1 MLQQTFLHIP
11 GISKEVESHIWKN
24 DILNWHEFHQQG
36 HSLDLPTSK
45 IFKIKEHVEKSI
57 HALQHKNHQFF
68 NLPSKEEWRLYQDFK
83 EHCCFLDIETTGLSK
98 HYNYITTIGLYDGE
112 SSRVFVKDQDLHEFA
127 QEIAKYKVIVTFNG
141 KCFDLP
147 FLRSSFPDIDFHHI
161 HLDLRYLMKDLGYS
175 GGLKRIEKEV
185 GINRDDELAEVD
197 GFEAV
202 RLWRRYKKGD
212 LQSLELLKKYN
223 EADVV
228 NLKTLM
234 EFTYGKLKEKT
245 LFN

>member
-11 GISKEVESHIWKN
+11 GVSKEVESRIWKN
-24 DILNWHEFHQQG
+24 DILNWHEFSELAHT
-36 HSLDLPTSK
+36 LDLPTSK
-45 IFKIKEHVEKSI
+45 VFKIKEHVQNSI
-57 HALQHKNHQFF
+57 QALQNQDHSFF
-68 NLPSKEEWRLYQDFK
+68 NLPSKEEWRLYKEFK
-83 EHCCFLDIETTGLSK
+83 NHCCFLDIETTGLSK
-98 HYNYITTIGLYDGE
+98 HYNYITTIGVYDGE
-112 SSRVFVKDQDLHEFA
+112 KSRVFVKDQDLHEFA

-147 FLRSSFPDIDFHHI
+147 FLKESFPEIDFHHI
-161 HLDLRYLMKDLGYS
+161 HLDLRYLMKDLGFS

-185 GINRDDELAEVD
+185 GINREDELAEVD

-202 RLWRRYKKGD
+202 RLWRRYQKGD
-212 LQSLELLKKYN
+212 VGALELLKKYN

-234 EFTYGKLKEKT
+234 EFTYDKLKEKT
-245 LFN
+245 LF

>member
-1 MLQQTFLHIP
+1 MLPHY
-11 GISKEVESHIWKN
+11 KEAL
-24 DILNWHEFHQQG
+24 IL
-36 HSLDLPTSK
+36 
-45 IFKIKEHVEKSI
+45 
-57 HALQHKNHQFF
+57 
-68 NLPSKEEWRLYQDFK
+68 
-83 EHCCFLDIETTGLSK
+83 
-98 HYNYITTIGLYDGE
+98 
-112 SSRVFVKDQDLHEFA
+112 
-127 QEIAKYKVIVTFNG
+127 
-141 KCFDLP
+141 
-147 FLRSSFPDIDFHHI
+147 
-161 HLDLRYLMKDLGYS
+161 LRYLMKDLGYS